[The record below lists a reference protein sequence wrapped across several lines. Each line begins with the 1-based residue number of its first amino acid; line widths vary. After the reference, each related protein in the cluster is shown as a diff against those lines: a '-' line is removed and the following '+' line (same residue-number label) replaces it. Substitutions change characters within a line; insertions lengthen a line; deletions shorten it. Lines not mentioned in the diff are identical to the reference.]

1 MPLHIKFAFINYEGT
16 KEYRDRIARFFV
28 GYLKE
33 RYFTYDKISAVKSAI
48 DPP

>member
-1 MPLHIKFAFINYEGT
+1 MK
-16 KEYRDRIARFFV
+16 ARWNIGIELQDFFV